1 MRIELSKATFR
12 RCVQLY
18 LAACVLAM
26 ALCLWQVLDARL
38 TAFDFEF
45 RELLGRYY
53 GWSDYSNLEL
63 GTGAAILLAH
73 IAATVGLL
81 WFKRWARTLFWSS
94 VLASVALVM
103 AFGPPV
109 EWYEPWTMALEV
121 VFGGL
126 FGAIVLLSYASG
138 LGENWFSR
146 SAEAREGKE

>member
-18 LAACVLAM
+18 LAACVLAT

-45 RELLGRYY
+45 RELLRRYY
-53 GWSDYSNLEL
+53 GWSDYSDLAL
-63 GTGAAILLAH
+63 GAGAAILLAH
-73 IAATVGLL
+73 LAAMIGLL

-94 VLASVALVM
+94 VLVAVALGT
-103 AFGPPV
+103 AFGAPV
-109 EWYEPWTMALEV
+109 EWYQGWTMALEV
-121 VFGGL
+121 VLGGL

-138 LGENWFSR
+138 LGENWFNR
-146 SAEAREGKE
+146 SAEARQG